1 MGQHGMRPA
10 FAAVGSPLGLVTDA
24 DAYAEAYAYGVVN
37 ADLWAGWEAVSASES
52 DVTPPNPSLDELCV
66 GVVLF
71 TGRSSGP
78 RRGFA

>member
-1 MGQHGMRPA
+1 MRPA

-24 DAYAEAYAYGVVN
+24 DVYAEAYAYGVVD
-37 ADLWAGWEAVSASES
+37 ADLWAGWEAGTCSASES
-52 DVTPPNPSLDELCV
+52 DVTPPSPTLDDL
-66 GVVLF
+66 GVVVFF

>member
-1 MGQHGMRPA
+1 MRPA

-24 DAYAEAYAYGVVN
+24 DVYAEAYAYGVVD
-37 ADLWAGWEAVSASES
+37 ADLWAGWEADTSSASES
-52 DVTPPNPSLDELCV
+52 DVTPPNPALDDLCV